1 MLMMILDMMVV
12 VRVAIKS
19 CHWQWVSRLLK
30 EEWSLEADLIFRAS
44 SLFLI
49 FYPNINNDVV
59 QSQGAHSAGEIRVRA
74 STIPWGRGN
83 RDVGH

>member
-19 CHWQWVSRLLK
+19 CQWVSRLLK

-44 SLFLI
+44 SLILI

-59 QSQGAHSAGEIRVRA
+59 QSQGAHSAGEIRA
-74 STIPWGRGN
+74 STIYTLGSWEP
-83 RDVGH
+83 